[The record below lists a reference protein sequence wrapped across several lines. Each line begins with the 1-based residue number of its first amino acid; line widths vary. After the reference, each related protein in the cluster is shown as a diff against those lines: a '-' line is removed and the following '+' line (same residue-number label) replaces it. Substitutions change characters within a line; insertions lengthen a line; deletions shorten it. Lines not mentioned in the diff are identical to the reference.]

1 MESFDLNI
9 IPGKDRPV
17 CHASQ
22 YDIGRTIH
30 VNLFEGFNVFTLDGT
45 EVISISVRKPDGNV
59 VTESVTNTSDSYVEF
74 VTTEQMTACHGS
86 NLCELKL
93 EKGADVIGTMN
104 FILEVEQDPLE
115 GGVQS
120 ASEIDNLQ
128 TQIAGMVATEVAD
141 QYDSANVIFDAAP
154 VPGHGNGY
162 AVTSE
167 GVATELALK
176 QDATDAN
183 LQTTDQTIV
192 GAINELNTDKQNATD
207 SNLQTTD
214 QTVVGA
220 INELKGG
227 IDELKTNVYNNYSG
241 SVAYILGDIVQYN
254 GSVYKCIQTPP
265 SAGYSP
271 TGSPQYWENKNI
283 SAQLGSLQRCM
294 SIRETFAA
302 NTSITDAV
310 GSIITKYGKNSMMGG
325 FIITGYGFVHFSL
338 SFSDDGQG
346 GGYVVANNK
355 GTGGN
360 TPALYIIQYVN
371 GVVTLGYT

>member
-1 MESFDLNI
+1 MESFNLNI

-22 YDIGRTIH
+22 YDIGRTIR

-120 ASEIDNLQ
+120 ASEIDNLE
-128 TQIAGMVATEVAD
+128 TQVAGMVATEVAN

-154 VPGHGNGY
+154 TPGHGNGY

-183 LQTTDQTIV
+183 LQTTDTTIVGAINELNSDKQDATDSNLQTTDQTIV
-192 GAINELNTDKQNATD
+192 GAINELNTGLT
-207 SNLQTTD
+207 TTD
-214 QTVVGA
+214 GKIDYLRSRFYLGNYTSFTITLPDVRQGGANFNHMSLVVGNNAFA
-220 INELKGG
+220 ILCCSYGQNTVSVTSLGSNTITATKSADSFNVTVNFSDTSWGG
-227 IDELKTNVYNNYSG
+227 IRV
-241 SVAYILGDIVQYN
+241 
-254 GSVYKCIQTPP
+254 
-265 SAGYSP
+265 
-271 TGSPQYWENKNI
+271 
-283 SAQLGSLQRCM
+283 
-294 SIRETFAA
+294 
-302 NTSITDAV
+302 ITLD
-310 GSIITKYGKNSMMGG
+310 
-325 FIITGYGFVHFSL
+325 
-338 SFSDDGQG
+338 
-346 GGYVVANNK
+346 
-355 GTGGN
+355 
-360 TPALYIIQYVN
+360 
-371 GVVTLGYT
+371 

>member
-1 MESFDLNI
+1 MESFNLNI

-22 YDIGRTIH
+22 YDIGRTIR

-141 QYDSANVIFDAAP
+141 QYDSANVIFDNDPTA
-154 VPGHGNGY
+154 GHGIGY

-167 GVATELALK
+167 GVKNAIDAAVTQLETLIKVVEDDIAGVYDENNSYIVGDYCIYSDVLYKCNGSTTGTFDPSKWDATTIADELASVNNAINLLIDK
-176 QDATDAN
+176 TDAIVLN
-183 LQTTDQTIV
+183 ASIEHQTI
-192 GAINELNTDKQNATD
+192 
-207 SNLQTTD
+207 
-214 QTVVGA
+214 
-220 INELKGG
+220 
-227 IDELKTNVYNNYSG
+227 
-241 SVAYILGDIVQYN
+241 
-254 GSVYKCIQTPP
+254 
-265 SAGYSP
+265 
-271 TGSPQYWENKNI
+271 
-283 SAQLGSLQRCM
+283 
-294 SIRETFAA
+294 AA
-302 NTSITDAV
+302 NT
-310 GSIITKYGKNSMMGG
+310 G
-325 FIITGYGFVHFSL
+325 
-338 SFSDDGQG
+338 
-346 GGYVVANNK
+346 
-355 GTGGN
+355 
-360 TPALYIIQYVN
+360 
-371 GVVTLGYT
+371 VTLNVTFDDLPNGYQIIIVTDNSYWAGLISSCIRIRSYADALAKTVVMNYFTYTGLTDKTLSIRAIAVKYPRW

>member
-1 MESFDLNI
+1 MESFNLNI

-22 YDIGRTIH
+22 YDIGRTIR

-128 TQIAGMVATEVAD
+128 TQVAGMVATEVAN

-162 AVTSE
+162 TVTSE
-167 GVATELALK
+167 GIATELALK

-183 LQTTDQTIV
+183 LQTTDMTIV
-192 GAINELNTDKQNATD
+192 GAINEL
-207 SNLQTTD
+207 
-214 QTVVGA
+214 
-220 INELKGG
+220 
-227 IDELKTNVYNNYSG
+227 
-241 SVAYILGDIVQYN
+241 LGDL
-254 GSVYKCIQTPP
+254 G
-265 SAGYSP
+265 
-271 TGSPQYWENKNI
+271 NK
-283 SAQLGSLQRCM
+283 AD
-294 SIRETFAA
+294 AA
-302 NTSITDAV
+302 NTYTKTEVDNALALKQDTLTDSTATLTPSTGTTLTSV
-310 GSIITKYGKNSMMGG
+310 NCARYGKVVNLICGVSVTSPSSWQVLTTLP
-325 FIITGYGFVHFSL
+325 TGYRPPQQVYGAMCKSSSANGKLTAHINIEPNGNVRL
-338 SFSDDGQG
+338 ANELPDAGATYNLCISFIVG
-346 GGYVVANNK
+346 
-355 GTGGN
+355 
-360 TPALYIIQYVN
+360 
-371 GVVTLGYT
+371 

>member
-1 MESFDLNI
+1 
-9 IPGKDRPV
+9 
-17 CHASQ
+17 
-22 YDIGRTIH
+22 
-30 VNLFEGFNVFTLDGT
+30 
-45 EVISISVRKPDGNV
+45 
-59 VTESVTNTSDSYVEF
+59 
-74 VTTEQMTACHGS
+74 MTACHGS

-154 VPGHGNGY
+154 TPGHGNGY

-183 LQTTDQTIV
+183 LQTTDTTIV
-192 GAINELNTDKQNATD
+192 GAINELNSGKQDATD

-220 INELKGG
+220 INEVYSGLTATDAKIDYLRSRFYLGNYTSFTITLPDIRQGGENFNHMTLVVGNNAFAILCCSYSQNTVSVTSLGSNTITATKSANSFNVTVNFSDTSWGG
-227 IDELKTNVYNNYSG
+227 IRV
-241 SVAYILGDIVQYN
+241 
-254 GSVYKCIQTPP
+254 
-265 SAGYSP
+265 
-271 TGSPQYWENKNI
+271 
-283 SAQLGSLQRCM
+283 
-294 SIRETFAA
+294 
-302 NTSITDAV
+302 ITLD
-310 GSIITKYGKNSMMGG
+310 
-325 FIITGYGFVHFSL
+325 
-338 SFSDDGQG
+338 
-346 GGYVVANNK
+346 
-355 GTGGN
+355 
-360 TPALYIIQYVN
+360 
-371 GVVTLGYT
+371 

>member
-1 MESFDLNI
+1 MESFNLNI

-22 YDIGRTIH
+22 YDIGRTIR

-128 TQIAGMVATEVAD
+128 TQVAGMVATEVAN
-141 QYDSANVIFDAAP
+141 QYDSANVIFDPSP

-162 AVTSE
+162 TVTSE
-167 GVATELALK
+167 GIATELALK

-183 LQTTDQTIV
+183 LQTTDTTVVGAINELNSDKQDATDTNLQTTDQTIV
-192 GAINELNTDKQNATD
+192 GAINELNTGLT
-207 SNLQTTD
+207 TTD
-214 QTVVGA
+214 AKIDYLRSRFYLGNYTSFTITLPDIRQGGENFNHMTLVVGNNAFA
-220 INELKGG
+220 ILCCSYGQNTVSVTSLGSNTVTATKSASSFNVTVNFSDTSWGG
-227 IDELKTNVYNNYSG
+227 IRV
-241 SVAYILGDIVQYN
+241 
-254 GSVYKCIQTPP
+254 
-265 SAGYSP
+265 
-271 TGSPQYWENKNI
+271 
-283 SAQLGSLQRCM
+283 
-294 SIRETFAA
+294 
-302 NTSITDAV
+302 ITLD
-310 GSIITKYGKNSMMGG
+310 
-325 FIITGYGFVHFSL
+325 
-338 SFSDDGQG
+338 
-346 GGYVVANNK
+346 
-355 GTGGN
+355 
-360 TPALYIIQYVN
+360 
-371 GVVTLGYT
+371 

>member
-1 MESFDLNI
+1 MESFNLNI

-45 EVISISVRKPDGNV
+45 ETISISVRKPDGNV

-104 FILEVEQDPLE
+104 FILEVEQDPLD

-120 ASEIDNLQ
+120 DTNIHNLQ
-128 TQIAGMVATEVAD
+128 TQVADLVAIEVAD

-176 QDATDAN
+176 QDVTDSN
-183 LQTTDQTIV
+183 LTTTDQTIV
-192 GAINELNTDKQNATD
+192 GAINELNADKQDATD

-220 INELKGG
+220 INELNSGKV
-227 IDELKTNVYNNYSG
+227 DNATNTISGTYNISVGSSNMAVAVTFGKILIVSG
-241 SVAYILGDIVQYN
+241 YFMPTSNVSSNTTIATFTGVKATTVTFASSYGSN
-254 GSVYKCIQTPP
+254 GSKTARLKLQSSGDNSIVVVE
-265 SAGYSP
+265 SALDANEYYS
-271 TGSPQYWENKNI
+271 Y
-283 SAQLGSLQRCM
+283 
-294 SIRETFAA
+294 
-302 NTSITDAV
+302 
-310 GSIITKYGKNSMMGG
+310 
-325 FIITGYGFVHFSL
+325 
-338 SFSDDGQG
+338 
-346 GGYVVANNK
+346 
-355 GTGGN
+355 
-360 TPALYIIQYVN
+360 
-371 GVVTLGYT
+371 TLVSTLP

>member
-1 MESFDLNI
+1 MESFNLNI

-59 VTESVTNTSDSYVEF
+59 VTESVTNTSDSYVEL

-128 TQIAGMVATEVAD
+128 TQVAGMVATEVAD
-141 QYDSANVIFDAAP
+141 QYDSANVIFDASP
-154 VPGHGNGY
+154 TPGHGNGY

-176 QDATDAN
+176 QDITDNSLTTTDHTIVGAINELDADKQDATDAN
-183 LQTTDQTIV
+183 LQTSDQTIV
-192 GAINELNTDKQNATD
+192 GAINELNSGKQDNLSNTNMTVTFNIPISGGGIGAVRYGNIAIVSMVLKAQNAVSANTQIATLA
-207 SNLQTTD
+207 NA
-214 QTVVGA
+214 TVVSDSYVTCYGSQGA
-220 INELKGG
+220 HARLKMSGNG
-227 IDELKTNVYNNYSG
+227 NIVTESALDNTNYYSATF
-241 SVAYILGDIVQYN
+241 VA
-254 GSVYKCIQTPP
+254 
-265 SAGYSP
+265 
-271 TGSPQYWENKNI
+271 
-283 SAQLGSLQRCM
+283 
-294 SIRETFAA
+294 
-302 NTSITDAV
+302 
-310 GSIITKYGKNSMMGG
+310 
-325 FIITGYGFVHFSL
+325 
-338 SFSDDGQG
+338 
-346 GGYVVANNK
+346 
-355 GTGGN
+355 
-360 TPALYIIQYVN
+360 IIQ
-371 GVVTLGYT
+371 

>member
-1 MESFDLNI
+1 METFNLNI

-22 YDIGRTIH
+22 YDIGRTIRI
-30 VNLFEGFNVFTLDGT
+30 NLFEGFNVFTLDGT

-104 FILEVEQDPLE
+104 FILDVEQDPLE

-120 ASEIDNLQ
+120 ASEIYNLQ
-128 TQIAGMVATEVAD
+128 TQVAGMVATEVAD

-154 VPGHGNGY
+154 TPGHGVGY

-176 QDATDAN
+176 QEVTDNNLTTTDHTIVGAINELDADKQDATDTN

-192 GAINELNTDKQNATD
+192 GAINELNSDKADAADSQKLITFRNQTLFSGQNVAADTEYN
-207 SNLQTTD
+207 SN
-214 QTVVGA
+214 
-220 INELKGG
+220 GG
-227 IDELKTNVYNNYSG
+227 TIPHV
-241 SVAYILGDIVQYN
+241 
-254 GSVYKCIQTPP
+254 TPQAV
-265 SAGYSP
+265 AGYRLLNIVNVRAYGLW
-271 TGSPQYWENKNI
+271 GSRGLAYAWIESDGLI
-283 SAQLGSLQRCM
+283 
-294 SIRETFAA
+294 
-302 NTSITDAV
+302 
-310 GSIITKYGKNSMMGG
+310 
-325 FIITGYGFVHFSL
+325 HFSL
-338 SFSDDGQG
+338 YNASARND
-346 GGYVVANNK
+346 
-355 GTGGN
+355 
-360 TPALYIIQYVN
+360 ALFAID
-371 GVVTLGYT
+371 VTLIYEKV

>member
-1 MESFDLNI
+1 MESFNLNI

-59 VTESVTNTSDSYVEF
+59 VTDSVTNTSDSYVEF

-120 ASEIDNLQ
+120 ASEIDNLE
-128 TQIAGMVATEVAD
+128 TQVAGMVATEVAN
-141 QYDSANVIFDAAP
+141 QYDSANVIFDPSP

-167 GVATELALK
+167 GVASELALK
-176 QDATDAN
+176 QDVTDNNLTTTDQTIVGAINELNADKQNATDSN

-192 GAINELNTDKQNATD
+192 GAINELKSDITP
-207 SNLQTTD
+207 
-214 QTVVGA
+214 
-220 INELKGG
+220 
-227 IDELKTNVYNNYSG
+227 SG
-241 SVAYILGDIVQYN
+241 V
-254 GSVYKCIQTPP
+254 
-265 SAGYSP
+265 
-271 TGSPQYWENKNI
+271 
-283 SAQLGSLQRCM
+283 
-294 SIRETFAA
+294 
-302 NTSITDAV
+302 
-310 GSIITKYGKNSMMGG
+310 
-325 FIITGYGFVHFSL
+325 
-338 SFSDDGQG
+338 SFSSNTKLTTNNINFINFGTFVLFVGVFRGTTLSANETIWHLDNVNVSSFVSTVFTPISGNIG
-346 GGYVVANNK
+346 SNYVGYLKCENS
-355 GTGGN
+355 GTGIKIFSDVN
-360 TPALYIIQYVN
+360 LDNPSLLFVNAIIPIS
-371 GVVTLGYT
+371 

>member
-1 MESFDLNI
+1 MESFNLNI

-120 ASEIDNLQ
+120 ASEIHNLQ
-128 TQIAGMVATEVAD
+128 TQVAGMVATEVAD
-141 QYDSANVIFDAAP
+141 QYDSANVIFDNTPTA
-154 VPGHGNGY
+154 GHGVGY

-167 GVATELALK
+167 GVKNAIGAAVGTVEDIIGDAYDENTTYNTGGYCIHSDVLHKCNDDNVTGAWDPTKWDATTVADELALK
-176 QDATDAN
+176 QNSNDNALA
-183 LQTTDQTIV
+183 TTD
-192 GAINELNTDKQNATD
+192 K
-207 SNLQTTD
+207 
-214 QTVVGA
+214 TVVGA
-220 INELKGG
+220 INEVNTGLGQKQDNLSKDILTTTDLDTLK
-227 IDELKTNVYNNYSG
+227 
-241 SVAYILGDIVQYN
+241 
-254 GSVYKCIQTPP
+254 
-265 SAGYSP
+265 
-271 TGSPQYWENKNI
+271 
-283 SAQLGSLQRCM
+283 
-294 SIRETFAA
+294 
-302 NTSITDAV
+302 
-310 GSIITKYGKNSMMGG
+310 
-325 FIITGYGFVHFSL
+325 
-338 SFSDDGQG
+338 
-346 GGYVVANNK
+346 
-355 GTGGN
+355 
-360 TPALYIIQYVN
+360 VN
-371 GVVTLGYT
+371 GYYYLNGMTATQHSPCSYGVLEVIATPVVMQRATQVGPSGTVATQYERIYINNMWTSWRTITRS

>member
-1 MESFDLNI
+1 MESFNLNI

-22 YDIGRTIH
+22 YDIGRTIR

-104 FILEVEQDPLE
+104 FILDVEQDPLE

-128 TQIAGMVATEVAD
+128 TQVAGMVATEVAD

-162 AVTSE
+162 TVTSE
-167 GVATELALK
+167 GIATELALK

-183 LQTTDQTIV
+183 LQTTDTTVV
-192 GAINELNTDKQNATD
+192 GAINELNSDKQDVTD

-214 QTVVGA
+214 QTIVGA
-220 INELKGG
+220 INEINGKLIKRVSETVQLSQVAFTQSSSGMYYY
-227 IDELKTNVYNNYSG
+227 EKTINIPSG
-241 SVAYILGDIVQYN
+241 SLIVSISCGNWGKLRSTDIIEPYIAGSDKLGLMSNVGTFLGD
-254 GSVYKCIQTPP
+254 SVIELI
-265 SAGYSP
+265 A
-271 TGSPQYWENKNI
+271 I
-283 SAQLGSLQRCM
+283 
-294 SIRETFAA
+294 
-302 NTSITDAV
+302 
-310 GSIITKYGKNSMMGG
+310 
-325 FIITGYGFVHFSL
+325 
-338 SFSDDGQG
+338 
-346 GGYVVANNK
+346 
-355 GTGGN
+355 
-360 TPALYIIQYVN
+360 YI
-371 GVVTLGYT
+371 

>member
-1 MESFDLNI
+1 MESFNLNI

-22 YDIGRTIH
+22 YDIGRTIR

-104 FILEVEQDPLE
+104 FILDVEQDPLE

-120 ASEIDNLQ
+120 ASEIDNLE
-128 TQIAGMVATEVAD
+128 TQVAGMVAAEVAD
-141 QYDSANVIFDAAP
+141 QYDSANVIFDPSP

-183 LQTTDQTIV
+183 LQTTDTTVV
-192 GAINELNTDKQNATD
+192 GAINELNSGKQDATD
-207 SNLQTTD
+207 ANLQTTD

-220 INELKGG
+220 INELNTA
-227 IDELKTNVYNNYSG
+227 L
-241 SVAYILGDIVQYN
+241 LGTDITADVTLHSDISLVQGQIYR
-254 GSVYKCIQTPP
+254 
-265 SAGYSP
+265 
-271 TGSPQYWENKNI
+271 
-283 SAQLGSLQRCM
+283 LGSLITINAVLKANQNIPNNA
-294 SIRETFAA
+294 SIWTGLPRAKGNYRFSKGTADGGYYANDWTSGGLFIDNASTFIGNFTAIAA
-302 NTSITDAV
+302 NKYIFVNCSYLTSD
-310 GSIITKYGKNSMMGG
+310 
-325 FIITGYGFVHFSL
+325 
-338 SFSDDGQG
+338 
-346 GGYVVANNK
+346 
-355 GTGGN
+355 
-360 TPALYIIQYVN
+360 
-371 GVVTLGYT
+371 

>member
-1 MESFDLNI
+1 MESFNLNI

-22 YDIGRTIH
+22 YDIGRTIR

-104 FILEVEQDPLE
+104 FILDVEQDPLE

-128 TQIAGMVATEVAD
+128 TQIADMVATEVAN

-154 VPGHGNGY
+154 TPGHGNGY

-176 QDATDAN
+176 QDVTDAN
-183 LQTTDQTIV
+183 LQTTDTTIV
-192 GAINELNTDKQNATD
+192 GAINELNSGKADAATTYTKTEVDSALALKEDKLTPVTLNGSITLHSNASIANGFITRYGRLVEVGMILKTVGNINNND
-207 SNLQTTD
+207 ILVSNLPRAMNNRRCPRGLGSD
-214 QTVVGA
+214 QWFANQDYTSGGLAVDADENDPTKA
-220 INELKGG
+220 IIRNFGN
-227 IDELKTNVYNNYSG
+227 ITASAG
-241 SVAYILGDIVQYN
+241 SPKYIYMSFAYI
-254 GSVYKCIQTPP
+254 T
-265 SAGYSP
+265 
-271 TGSPQYWENKNI
+271 
-283 SAQLGSLQRCM
+283 M
-294 SIRETFAA
+294 S
-302 NTSITDAV
+302 
-310 GSIITKYGKNSMMGG
+310 
-325 FIITGYGFVHFSL
+325 
-338 SFSDDGQG
+338 
-346 GGYVVANNK
+346 
-355 GTGGN
+355 
-360 TPALYIIQYVN
+360 
-371 GVVTLGYT
+371 

>member
-1 MESFDLNI
+1 MESFNLNI

-22 YDIGRTIH
+22 YEIGRTIR

-59 VTESVTNTSDSYVEF
+59 VTESVANTSDSYVEF

-128 TQIAGMVATEVAD
+128 TQIAGMVATEVAN
-141 QYDSANVIFDAAP
+141 QYDSANVIFDPSP

-167 GVATELALK
+167 GVASEVSTLNAAIGLK

-183 LQTTDQTIV
+183 LQTTDQT
-192 GAINELNTDKQNATD
+192 
-207 SNLQTTD
+207 
-214 QTVVGA
+214 VVGA
-220 INELKGG
+220 INELLGDLGNKADKDCVKIQNVNLFTAVNVAGSTEYNSNGG
-227 IDELKTNVYNNYSG
+227 TIPHGTIPVVAGYTALSVCNVRASGYYGSRGILYAWIESG
-241 SVAYILGDIVQYN
+241 SI
-254 GSVYKCIQTPP
+254 
-265 SAGYSP
+265 
-271 TGSPQYWENKNI
+271 
-283 SAQLGSLQRCM
+283 
-294 SIRETFAA
+294 
-302 NTSITDAV
+302 
-310 GSIITKYGKNSMMGG
+310 
-325 FIITGYGFVHFSL
+325 HFSL
-338 SFSDDGQG
+338 YNPTNIDTALFSGDCSVI
-346 GGYVVANNK
+346 YLKN
-355 GTGGN
+355 
-360 TPALYIIQYVN
+360 
-371 GVVTLGYT
+371 

>member
-1 MESFDLNI
+1 MESFNLNI

-104 FILEVEQDPLE
+104 FILDVEQDPLE

-128 TQIAGMVATEVAD
+128 TQIAGMVAAEVAD
-141 QYDSANVIFDAAP
+141 QYDSANVIFDPSP

-183 LQTTDQTIV
+183 LQTTDTTVV
-192 GAINELNTDKQNATD
+192 GAINELNSGKQDATD

-220 INELKGG
+220 INEVNSKLGN
-227 IDELKTNVYNNYSG
+227 L
-241 SVAYILGDIVQYN
+241 IL
-254 GSVYKCIQTPP
+254 IQTLPTTFDSTGRGTYTNP
-265 SAGYSP
+265 AGYMP
-271 TGSPQYWENKNI
+271 I
-283 SAQLGSLQRCM
+283 SAQLDTNWTIVIHSSGNVVAHGWQDYNVKITS
-294 SIRETFAA
+294 
-302 NTSITDAV
+302 NTVSITYV
-310 GSIITKYGKNSMMGG
+310 
-325 FIITGYGFVHFSL
+325 FVK
-338 SFSDDGQG
+338 Q
-346 GGYVVANNK
+346 
-355 GTGGN
+355 
-360 TPALYIIQYVN
+360 
-371 GVVTLGYT
+371 

>member
-1 MESFDLNI
+1 MESFNLNI

-22 YDIGRTIH
+22 YDIGRTIR

-128 TQIAGMVATEVAD
+128 TQVAGMVATEVAD

-154 VPGHGNGY
+154 TPGHGNGY

-183 LQTTDQTIV
+183 LQTTDTTIV
-192 GAINELNTDKQNATD
+192 GAINELNSGKQDATD

-220 INELKGG
+220 INELLAASEYQVGDTINISNIQCVGTLTSGQKAIYIQLPLSKPIANSVNTINVNPNALWYIRHSSGGYILNNQTLTSVGTVTVNKNVVGIFIG
-227 IDELKTNVYNNYSG
+227 IDLTNAFTSAPNN
-241 SVAYILGDIVQYN
+241 
-254 GSVYKCIQTPP
+254 
-265 SAGYSP
+265 SP
-271 TGSPQYWENKNI
+271 LVISTGSDPNNTI
-283 SAQLGSLQRCM
+283 
-294 SIRETFAA
+294 TF
-302 NTSITDAV
+302 S
-310 GSIITKYGKNSMMGG
+310 
-325 FIITGYGFVHFSL
+325 
-338 SFSDDGQG
+338 
-346 GGYVVANNK
+346 
-355 GTGGN
+355 
-360 TPALYIIQYVN
+360 
-371 GVVTLGYT
+371 

>member
-1 MESFDLNI
+1 MESFNLNI

-22 YDIGRTIH
+22 YDIGRTIR

-59 VTESVTNTSDSYVEF
+59 VTESVTNTSDNYVEF

-128 TQIAGMVATEVAD
+128 TQVAGMVATEVAD

-154 VPGHGNGY
+154 TPGHGNGY

-183 LQTTDQTIV
+183 LQTTDTTIV
-192 GAINELNTDKQNATD
+192 GAINELNSGKQDATD
-207 SNLQTTD
+207 ANLQTTD

-220 INELKGG
+220 INELK
-227 IDELKTNVYNNYSG
+227 N
-241 SVAYILGDIVQYN
+241 DIVTSNFWKSEKLTIAN
-254 GSVYKCIQTPP
+254 GVAVN
-265 SAGYSP
+265 AGVETAP
-271 TGSPQYWENKNI
+271 VTVPIPQY
-283 SAQLGSLQRCM
+283 
-294 SIRETFAA
+294 
-302 NTSITDAV
+302 
-310 GSIITKYGKNSMMGG
+310 
-325 FIITGYGFVHFSL
+325 TGYTVLTFTEVRAT
-338 SFSDDGQG
+338 
-346 GGYVVANNK
+346 GYHGAKVTVQAELANANELVY
-355 GTGGN
+355 
-360 TPALYIIQYVN
+360 ALYNPSNVNATATVTVRVIYVK
-371 GVVTLGYT
+371 TIT

>member
-1 MESFDLNI
+1 MESFNLNI

-104 FILEVEQDPLE
+104 FILDVEQDPLD

-120 ASEIDNLQ
+120 DTNIHNLQ
-128 TQIAGMVATEVAD
+128 TQVADLVAIEVAD

-162 AVTSE
+162 TVTSE
-167 GVATELALK
+167 GIATELALK

-183 LQTTDQTIV
+183 LQTTDTTVV
-192 GAINELNTDKQNATD
+192 GAINELNSGKQDATD

-220 INELKGG
+220 INELNDLNTMGPETPISTVAPFAEYRVCG
-227 IDELKTNVYNNYSG
+227 HLLFVQINTWDHAITSDE
-241 SVAYILGDIVQYN
+241 
-254 GSVYKCIQTPP
+254 
-265 SAGYSP
+265 
-271 TGSPQYWENKNI
+271 
-283 SAQLGSLQRCM
+283 
-294 SIRETFAA
+294 
-302 NTSITDAV
+302 
-310 GSIITKYGKNSMMGG
+310 
-325 FIITGYGFVHFSL
+325 
-338 SFSDDGQG
+338 
-346 GGYVVANNK
+346 
-355 GTGGN
+355 
-360 TPALYIIQYVN
+360 
-371 GVVTLGYT
+371 TLGYIPNTISILMQGRQYTSTGLIAIDKADGKIWARNLATYSAFLFVLPIA

>member
-1 MESFDLNI
+1 MESFNLNI

-22 YDIGRTIH
+22 YDVGRTIR

-86 NLCELKL
+86 NLCELKI

-120 ASEIDNLQ
+120 ASEIDNLE
-128 TQIAGMVATEVAD
+128 TQIAGMVSTEVAN
-141 QYDSANVIFDAAP
+141 QYDSANVIFDPSP

-183 LQTTDQTIV
+183 LQTTDQT
-192 GAINELNTDKQNATD
+192 
-207 SNLQTTD
+207 
-214 QTVVGA
+214 VVGA
-220 INELKGG
+220 INELLGEIG
-227 IDELKTNVYNNYSG
+227 ALETKTNTIIKTGVIKLFDSVSIPNNTEYNSNGGTIPHVSIPTISGYTPILVVNTQALGYYGSRILVYAWIDSG
-241 SVAYILGDIVQYN
+241 D
-254 GSVYKCIQTPP
+254 
-265 SAGYSP
+265 
-271 TGSPQYWENKNI
+271 
-283 SAQLGSLQRCM
+283 
-294 SIRETFAA
+294 
-302 NTSITDAV
+302 
-310 GSIITKYGKNSMMGG
+310 GK
-325 FIITGYGFVHFSL
+325 IHFSAYNPME
-338 SFSDDGQG
+338 SFQYTPVAQAYAWVL
-346 GGYVVANNK
+346 YVK
-355 GTGGN
+355 TG
-360 TPALYIIQYVN
+360 L
-371 GVVTLGYT
+371 L

>member
-1 MESFDLNI
+1 MESFNLNI

-128 TQIAGMVATEVAD
+128 TQVAGMVATEVAD
-141 QYDSANVIFDAAP
+141 QYDSANVIFDASP

-167 GVATELALK
+167 GVATEISTL
-176 QDATDAN
+176 N
-183 LQTTDQTIV
+183 
-192 GAINELNTDKQNATD
+192 GAIAAKPDIDDNAVSATTVYSSDKVETLLSGKQNSLSVTD
-207 SNLQTTD
+207 ISY
-214 QTVVGA
+214 TVASSSISDVKIKA
-220 INELKGG
+220 
-227 IDELKTNVYNNYSG
+227 
-241 SVAYILGDIVQYN
+241 VQY
-254 GSVYKCIQTPP
+254 G
-265 SAGYSP
+265 
-271 TGSPQYWENKNI
+271 NI
-283 SAQLGSLQRCM
+283 VM
-294 SIRETFAA
+294 
-302 NTSITDAV
+302 
-310 GSIITKYGKNSMMGG
+310 
-325 FIITGYGFVHFSL
+325 ITGYFRTTASIPDGTTILSGLVNPVTPSGDGNLYFNLLNETDGTPQRFRINSPYADFKNQGTLASGKTFV
-338 SFSDDGQG
+338 
-346 GGYVVANNK
+346 
-355 GTGGN
+355 GTL
-360 TPALYIIQYVN
+360 TYICQ
-371 GVVTLGYT
+371 

>member
-1 MESFDLNI
+1 MESFNLNI

-22 YDIGRTIH
+22 YDIGRTIR

-154 VPGHGNGY
+154 TPGHGNGY

-167 GVATELALK
+167 GVKNANDAAVSTVENIIGDAYDENNSYTAGDYCIYSDVLYK
-176 QDATDAN
+176 CNGSTTGTFDPSKWDATTIADE
-183 LQTTDQTIV
+183 LQSAESAIAASSAAITSLKTYIADESFVHNGVRIRIV
-192 GAINELNTDKQNATD
+192 EFFNHYEVIAGGSATATD
-207 SNLQTTD
+207 ND
-214 QTVVGA
+214 AV
-220 INELKGG
+220 
-227 IDELKTNVYNNYSG
+227 D
-241 SVAYILGDIVQYN
+241 ILDISAKCDNQYN
-254 GSVYKCIQTPP
+254 MQG
-265 SAGYSP
+265 
-271 TGSPQYWENKNI
+271 
-283 SAQLGSLQRCM
+283 
-294 SIRETFAA
+294 
-302 NTSITDAV
+302 
-310 GSIITKYGKNSMMGG
+310 IITPYADPTVRGYLLFNVGK
-325 FIITGYGFVHFSL
+325 IKLKITQTGYCMGWL
-338 SFSDDGQG
+338 
-346 GGYVVANNK
+346 
-355 GTGGN
+355 
-360 TPALYIIQYVN
+360 IIPKAA
-371 GVVTLGYT
+371 T

>member
-1 MESFDLNI
+1 MESFNLNI

-30 VNLFEGFNVFTLDGT
+30 VNLFEGFSVFTLDGT
-45 EVISISVRKPDGNV
+45 ETISISVRKPDGNV

-74 VTTEQMTACHGS
+74 DTTEQMTACHGS

-104 FILEVEQDPLE
+104 FILDVEQDPLE

-120 ASEIDNLQ
+120 ASEIYNLQ
-128 TQIAGMVATEVAD
+128 SQVAGMVATEVAD
-141 QYDSANVIFDAAP
+141 QYDSANVIFDASP

-176 QDATDAN
+176 QDVTDAN
-183 LQTTDQTIV
+183 LQTTDTTIV
-192 GAINELNTDKQNATD
+192 GAINELNSDKQDATD

-220 INELKGG
+220 INEL
-227 IDELKTNVYNNYSG
+227 
-241 SVAYILGDIVQYN
+241 LGDLGNKADKDCVKIQNVNLFSAVNVAGGTEYN
-254 GSVYKCIQTPP
+254 SNGGTIPHGTIPVV
-265 SAGYSP
+265 AGYTALSVCNVRASGYY
-271 TGSPQYWENKNI
+271 GSRGILYAWIESGTI
-283 SAQLGSLQRCM
+283 
-294 SIRETFAA
+294 
-302 NTSITDAV
+302 
-310 GSIITKYGKNSMMGG
+310 
-325 FIITGYGFVHFSL
+325 HFSL
-338 SFSDDGQG
+338 YNPTNIDTALF
-346 GGYVVANNK
+346 
-355 GTGGN
+355 TGDCSVIY
-360 TPALYIIQYVN
+360 LKD
-371 GVVTLGYT
+371 

>member
-1 MESFDLNI
+1 MESFNLNI

-128 TQIAGMVATEVAD
+128 TQVAGMVATEVAD
-141 QYDSANVIFDAAP
+141 QYDSANVIFDPSP

-167 GVATELALK
+167 GVATEISTLNTAIGLK

-183 LQTTDQTIV
+183 LQTSDT
-192 GAINELNTDKQNATD
+192 
-207 SNLQTTD
+207 
-214 QTVVGA
+214 TVVGA
-220 INELKGG
+220 INEL
-227 IDELKTNVYNNYSG
+227 
-241 SVAYILGDIVQYN
+241 LGDLGNKADKDCVIIQKVNMFPAVNVAADQEYN
-254 GSVYKCIQTPP
+254 SNGGTIPHVTIPTV
-265 SAGYSP
+265 AGYTPIDVVNVRASGYY
-271 TGSPQYWENKNI
+271 GSRGLLYAWIESGEI
-283 SAQLGSLQRCM
+283 
-294 SIRETFAA
+294 
-302 NTSITDAV
+302 
-310 GSIITKYGKNSMMGG
+310 
-325 FIITGYGFVHFSL
+325 HFSL
-338 SFSDDGQG
+338 YNASSRNDATFIGDC
-346 GGYVVANNK
+346 YV
-355 GTGGN
+355 
-360 TPALYIIQYVN
+360 LYRKN
-371 GVVTLGYT
+371 

>member
-1 MESFDLNI
+1 MESFNLNI

-104 FILEVEQDPLE
+104 FILEVEQDPLD

-120 ASEIDNLQ
+120 DTNIHNLQ
-128 TQIAGMVATEVAD
+128 TQVADLVAIEVAD

-176 QDATDAN
+176 QDVTDSN
-183 LQTTDQTIV
+183 LTTTDQTIV
-192 GAINELNTDKQNATD
+192 GAINELNADKQDATD

-220 INELKGG
+220 INEINTILTS
-227 IDELKTNVYNNYSG
+227 KTDFEDISSSISFGADVNSSGSEKWVCRIGKIVFIYGNLQPNWNTSGSKILLTGLPTRALFQENNYIP
-241 SVAYILGDIVQYN
+241 VCVNLQYFNSTTSEMRGCCIN
-254 GSVYKCIQTPP
+254 GSNQLQLQN
-265 SAGYSP
+265 
-271 TGSPQYWENKNI
+271 GS
-283 SAQLGSLQRCM
+283 GV
-294 SIRETFAA
+294 
-302 NTSITDAV
+302 TSSNRI
-310 GSIITKYGKNSMMGG
+310 
-325 FIITGYGFVHFSL
+325 
-338 SFSDDGQG
+338 
-346 GGYVVANNK
+346 
-355 GTGGN
+355 
-360 TPALYIIQYVN
+360 YVN
-371 GVVTLGYT
+371 GFYRID